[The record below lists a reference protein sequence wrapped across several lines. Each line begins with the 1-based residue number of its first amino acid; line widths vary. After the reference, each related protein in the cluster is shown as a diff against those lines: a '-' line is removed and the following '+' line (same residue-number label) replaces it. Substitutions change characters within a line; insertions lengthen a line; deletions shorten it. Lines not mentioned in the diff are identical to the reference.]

1 MRRIIALTVLALA
14 SLAPGSPV
22 ARGQVGGARAID
34 PVLRLSQIDSEIAR
48 ALSEVEQAEA
58 DGARV
63 AAELSGVVEARA
75 AGNRRLSE
83 RTRSLYRLTRAGVLP
98 VAGGFE
104 ALLTHAARVA
114 RLERMLSRDV
124 AEMRELRGRADAL
137 REQTGVLAARLD
149 AARGTVTTLEAEK
162 AGVLEAAAEMSLFD
176 VALGPS
182 ASASGSESYSSGDG
196 FGLRVVDP
204 DPSAPSRAFES
215 QRGQLALPLS
225 APTDMRA
232 ASREEGSGLELL
244 GTRGATV
251 RSGAAG
257 HVAYADRHPGYGS
270 LVIVDHG
277 GSYFTIYG
285 GLGGIEVQVGDEV
298 QRASHLGTVGTSP
311 VFFQVRRGTR
321 ALDARAWL
329 GI

>member
-1 MRRIIALTVLALA
+1 MRRIIAVALLLGLTLL
-14 SLAPGSPV
+14 SPGAPV
-22 ARGQVGGARAID
+22 ARGQQAD
-34 PVLRLSQIDSEIAR
+34 PVATDPIARLSQIDSEIAR
-48 ALSEVEQAEA
+48 ALSEVEQADA
-58 DGARV
+58 DGAR
-63 AAELSGVVEARA
+63 AHAELQGVVEARA
-75 AGNRRLSE
+75 AGNRRLSD
-83 RTRSLYRLTRAGVLP
+83 RARSLYRLTRAGVLP

-104 ALLTHAARVA
+104 AMLGHAARVA
-114 RLERMLSRDV
+114 RLERMLSHDV
-124 AEMRELRGRADAL
+124 GEMRELHGRAEAL
-137 REQTGVLAARLD
+137 REETGAIATRRD
-149 AARGTVTTLEAEK
+149 RAQRAVTALEEEK
-162 AGVLEAAAEMSLFD
+162 AGILAAAAELSAFD

-182 ASASGSESYSSGDG
+182 EYGASEDEG
-196 FGLRVVDP
+196 FGIRLVDP
-204 DPSAPSRAFES
+204 EPSAPSRAFES

-225 APTDMRA
+225 APTDMRSA
-232 ASREEGSGLELL
+232 TREEGSGIELL

-285 GLGGIEVQVGDEV
+285 GLGGIDVQVGDEV
-298 QRASHLGTVGTSP
+298 PRASRVGTVGTTP

>member
-1 MRRIIALTVLALA
+1 MRRFIASALLALFL
-14 SLAPGSPV
+14 LAPSSPV
-22 ARGQVGGARAID
+22 AHGQVGGARDID
-34 PVLRLSQIDSEIAR
+34 PVLRLSQIDAEIAQ
-48 ALSEVEQAEA
+48 ALSDVEQAEA

-63 AAELSGVVEARA
+63 AAELRGVVDARA
-75 AGNRRLSE
+75 VGNRRLSE
-83 RTRSLYRLTRAGVLP
+83 RVRSLYRLTRAGVLP

-104 ALLTHAARVA
+104 AMLTHAARVA

-124 AEMRELRGRADAL
+124 SEMRELRGRADAL
-137 REQTGVLAARLD
+137 REETGAVATRADSARD
-149 AARGTVTTLEAEK
+149 SVTALEAEK
-162 AGVLEAAAEMSLFD
+162 ARVLEAAAELSLFD
-176 VALGPS
+176 VALGP
-182 ASASGSESYSSGDG
+182 ASAPALGGSRASDG
-196 FGLRVVDP
+196 FGLRLVDP
-204 DPSAPSRAFES
+204 DPSAPSRAFEA

-225 APTDMRA
+225 APTDMRSA
-232 ASREEGSGLELL
+232 AREEGSGIELL

>member
-1 MRRIIALTVLALA
+1 MRPSVVFLVLAL
-14 SLAPGSPV
+14 SLLGPASPV
-22 ARGQVGGARAID
+22 ARGQLGRSTAVD
-34 PVLRLSQIDSEIAR
+34 PVARLTQIDGEIAQ
-48 ALSEVEQAEA
+48 ALSDVEQAEA

-63 AAELSGVVEARA
+63 AAELRGVVDARA

-83 RTRSLYRLTRAGVLP
+83 RARSLYRLTRAGVLP

-104 ALLTHAARVA
+104 AMLTHAARVA
-114 RLERMLSRDV
+114 RLERMLARDV
-124 AEMRELRGRADAL
+124 GEMRELRGRADAL
-137 REQTGVLAARLD
+137 REETGALATRLD
-149 AARGTVTTLEAEK
+149 TARGTVTSLEAEK
-162 AGVLEAAAEMSLFD
+162 ARVLEAAAELSLFD

-182 ASASGSESYSSGDG
+182 PSSSASSYGGDDG
-196 FGLRVVDP
+196 FGIRVVDP
-204 DPSAPSRAFES
+204 EPSAPSRVFES

-232 ASREEGSGLELL
+232 AAREEGAGLELL

-251 RSGAAG
+251 RAGAAG

-270 LVIVDHG
+270 LVIIDHG

-298 QRASHLGTVGTSP
+298 QRASHVGTVGTSP